1 MKKKFKRI
9 TSLATAVIMSASLA
23 TGVSAYSGP
32 ENAALKNRSCSITYG
47 VATGTA
53 TYTSYYQT
61 AVNVDGNYYKM
72 DGYAEIHK
80 GPTEATYRSF
90 SAKIRTYYSG
100 AKGADDT
107 IYDTHIS
114 GNGNTVATWTADT
127 LAITLELQDYEEGN
141 SIKKVARTTKSSASV
156 FTKSGGGYVYN
167 TAHRSKVFSTIESSN
182 SNLGVVI
189 VSRPSRTI

>member
-1 MKKKFKRI
+1 
-9 TSLATAVIMSASLA
+9 MSASLA

-80 GPTEATYRSF
+80 GPTEATFRSC

-127 LAITLELQDYEEGN
+127 LAITLKLVDYENGSEIDRLN
-141 SIKKVARTTKSSASV
+141 RTTKSSASV
-156 FTKSGGGYVYN
+156 FTKSVGGYV
-167 TAHRSKVFSTIESSN
+167 TAASRRAKVFSTIESCN
-182 SNLGVVI
+182 SNLGVSVM
-189 VSRPSRTI
+189 SRPTRTI